1 MRLPQPQ
8 TKINQMSIITETVA
22 GVETYTTMAESIGMA
37 LQQGRFVESGSAEDL
52 QWMED
57 EFENPIGLATF
68 AAGAM
73 IEDEENF
80 YA

>member
-1 MRLPQPQ
+1 
-8 TKINQMSIITETVA
+8 MSIITETVA
-22 GVETYTTMAESIGMA
+22 GVETYTPMAESIGLA
-37 LQQGRFVESGSAEDL
+37 LQHGRYADSTTAEDL

-57 EFENPIGLATF
+57 EFENPIGMGMATF

-80 YA
+80 YQ

>member
-1 MRLPQPQ
+1 
-8 TKINQMSIITETVA
+8 MSIITETVA
-22 GVETYTTMAESIGMA
+22 GVESTTAMAESIGLA
-37 LQQGRFVESGSAEDL
+37 LQHGRYADSTTAEDL

-57 EFENPIGLATF
+57 EFENPIGMATF

-80 YA
+80 YQ